1 MRFRSLSLLALSLSS
16 TLLLLACGSEGGGQS
31 SQGTVTTDGTL
42 TISAP
47 SDPGNLF
54 PSKTLNA
61 ATRQLAVFGY
71 ESLVAFGDD
80 GKLAPWLAESW
91 VSSPTEVIFK
101 LRDGVTCSDGSTLT
115 AQTVADNYM
124 WITDPANSSAI
135 RGVFVP
141 PDLTATADGAANT
154 VTLKTAMPNPF
165 LTEMVGQV
173 LIVCSSGL
181 SNPDEYSN
189 AFDGTGL
196 YTLTDARPG
205 ESYTLTRRSD
215 YTWGPG
221 GTTSDTPG
229 LPMTVTVN
237 VITNN
242 ITRANLLLSGETNF
256 ATVTMPDSERLEAA
270 GMSGISASML
280 SAQLFFNHDD
290 AHVTADPA
298 VRMALVRATNTDEIA
313 EILTGGNGSPAQSF
327 QSGQPTTCALKDLHS
342 SVPSFDEQEASRIL
356 DAAGWVMESD
366 GVRSKRGKKLTV
378 NILHLQG
385 SERTAAFEYLASQWK
400 NLGVHVTIQA
410 ADSSVI
416 QSILLSGNSGNWDVA
431 DLAIGGVSFPSMMVS
446 FFSGAGPQNFAKIK
460 NPDFDLNVAAAMN
473 TLGLEG
479 CPQWQ
484 EAERAIVA
492 NADVLPIG
500 WSSTV
505 AYTDGFTA
513 RQAIP
518 IEPWSIRKN
527 K

>member
-1 MRFRSLSLLALSLSS
+1 MRFRYIPIIAFVLSS
-16 TLLLLACGSEGGGQS
+16 TLAVVACGSEGGGQ
-31 SQGTVTTDGTL
+31 GTVTTDGAL

-47 SDPGNLF
+47 TDPGNLF
-54 PSKTLNA
+54 PPKTLNA
-61 ATRQLAVFGY
+61 TARQLAVFGY
-71 ESLVAFGDD
+71 ESLVSFGDD
-80 GKLAPWLAESW
+80 GKLAPWLAQSW
-91 VSSPTEVIFK
+91 DSSATEVVFK
-101 LRDGVTCSDGSTLT
+101 LRDGVTCSDGSTLS
-115 AQTVADNYM
+115 AQMVADNYT

-141 PDLTATADGAANT
+141 PDLTATADSAANT

-181 SNPDEYSN
+181 SHPDEYSN
-189 AFDGTGL
+189 RFDGTGL
-196 YTLTDARPG
+196 YTLTDASPG

-242 ITRANLLLSGETNF
+242 VTRANLLLSGETNF
-256 ATVTMPDSERLEAA
+256 ATVTMPDSERLETA
-270 GMSGISASML
+270 GMPGISASML
-280 SAQLFFNHDD
+280 SAELFFNHDD

-298 VRMALVRATNTDEIA
+298 VRMALVRSTNTEEIA
-313 EILTGGNGSPAQSF
+313 DILTGGNGSPAQSF
-327 QSGQPTTCALKDLHS
+327 QSGLPKTCALEDLNS
-342 SVPSFDEQEASRIL
+342 SVPSFDEQDASRIL
-356 DAAGWVMESD
+356 DAAGWIMGPD
-366 GVRSKRGKKLTV
+366 GLRSKNGRKLTV

-385 SERTAAFEYLASQWK
+385 SERVAAFEYLASQWK
-400 NLGVHVTIQA
+400 KLGVDVVIQT
-410 ADSSVI
+410 ADSPVI
-416 QSILLSGNSGNWDVA
+416 QSILFSGNSGNWDVV
-431 DLAIGGVSFPSMMVS
+431 DLAIGGVSFPSMMVP

-460 NPDFDLNVAAAMN
+460 NPAFDLNVAVAMN

-513 RQAIP
+513 RQVIP
-518 IEPWSIRKN
+518 IEPWSIRTTE
-527 K
+527 